1 MISYCLVLILLLIE
15 LLSCPGIITYWRRVN
30 LHNGNDVWQAEEFD
44 MATGKDW
51 TQYIERMEYY
61 FQANKITEGD
71 TKRAILISAMGEKAY
86 KLMRGLISPAEPNDI
101 SFGQLV
107 KAMRGHL
114 CPPPSEIIQHHKFN
128 SRIQQDGE
136 SVAVYVSEL
145 KALAQ
150 YCNFGETLEVML

>member
-1 MISYCLVLILLLIE
+1 MAAMFGKV
-15 LLSCPGIITYWRRVN
+15 
-30 LHNGNDVWQAEEFD
+30 EEFD

-51 TQYIERMEYY
+51 IQYIERKDYY

-71 TKRAILISAMGEKAY
+71 AKRAILIIAIGEKAC
-86 KLMRGLISPAEPNDI
+86 KLMRSLISSTISNDK

-107 KAMRGHL
+107 EAMRGHL
-114 CPPPSEIIQHHKFN
+114 CPLPSEIVQHYKFN

-136 SVAVYVSEL
+136 SAAVYMSEL
-145 KALAQ
+145 RALAQ

>member
-1 MISYCLVLILLLIE
+1 MATMFGKL
-15 LLSCPGIITYWRRVN
+15 
-30 LHNGNDVWQAEEFD
+30 EEFD

-51 TQYIERMEYY
+51 IQYIERMEYY

-71 TKRAILISAMGEKAY
+71 TKKAILISVMGEKAY
-86 KLMRGLISPAEPNDI
+86 KLMHSLVSPAKPNDK

-114 CPPPSEIIQHHKFN
+114 YPLPSEIVQRHKFN
-128 SRIQQDGE
+128 FRIQQDGE
-136 SVAVYVSEL
+136 SVAAYLSEL

>member
-1 MISYCLVLILLLIE
+1 
-15 LLSCPGIITYWRRVN
+15 
-30 LHNGNDVWQAEEFD
+30 
-44 MATGKDW
+44 
-51 TQYIERMEYY
+51 MEYY

-86 KLMRGLISPAEPNDI
+86 KLLRSLISPAKLNDK

-107 KAMRGHL
+107 EAMRGHL
-114 CPPPSEIIQHHKFN
+114 CPPPSEIVQCHKFN
-128 SRIQQDGE
+128 SRMQQDGE

>member
-1 MISYCLVLILLLIE
+1 MAMMFGKL
-15 LLSCPGIITYWRRVN
+15 
-30 LHNGNDVWQAEEFD
+30 EEFD

-86 KLMRGLISPAEPNDI
+86 KLMRSLISPAEPNDK

-107 KAMRGHL
+107 KAMRGHFVRRPQRL
-114 CPPPSEIIQHHKFN
+114 YSAINLIPEYSKMGNQ
-128 SRIQQDGE
+128 
-136 SVAVYVSEL
+136 
-145 KALAQ
+145 
-150 YCNFGETLEVML
+150 

>member
-1 MISYCLVLILLLIE
+1 MAMMLGKL
-15 LLSCPGIITYWRRVN
+15 
-30 LHNGNDVWQAEEFD
+30 EEFD

-86 KLMRGLISPAEPNDI
+86 KLMRSLISPAEPNDK

-107 KAMRGHL
+107 
-114 CPPPSEIIQHHKFN
+114 
-128 SRIQQDGE
+128 
-136 SVAVYVSEL
+136 
-145 KALAQ
+145 
-150 YCNFGETLEVML
+150 

>member
-1 MISYCLVLILLLIE
+1 
-15 LLSCPGIITYWRRVN
+15 
-30 LHNGNDVWQAEEFD
+30 
-44 MATGKDW
+44 
-51 TQYIERMEYY
+51 
-61 FQANKITEGD
+61 
-71 TKRAILISAMGEKAY
+71 MGEKAY
-86 KLMRGLISPAEPNDI
+86 KLMCSLISPAKPNHK

-114 CPPPSEIIQHHKFN
+114 CPPPSEIVQRHKFN
-128 SRIQQDGE
+128 SRIRQDGE